1 MKKIFLTLLS
11 IVLIN
16 GCTYKSKHIVDN
28 NPIWM
33 SYPYIYGPPIVQK
46 SCAPLYFYPRKTKKN
61 SSTTAIFFPF
71 YCGQQPR
78 DFQLETRMGQIFFRI
93 WQGEKIFPKS
103 FFINQHLHSKEEAL
117 NIASKQNAFAV
128 IGEIT
133 YVLDGGSL
141 GESVLSLHLEIYSPK
156 GELLWSLSHAGRID
170 NPPLIDWYIIKKQI
184 LMPEDGLGYLISSL
198 ALDLARPI
206 YAWARGKD
214 YKKFIYPKKNKKQ
227 KPSSSNLQSS
237 LLKKAS

>member
-1 MKKIFLTLLS
+1 MPDK
-11 IVLIN
+11 
-16 GCTYKSKHIVDN
+16 
-28 NPIWM
+28 PIWAA
-33 SYPYIYGPPIVQK
+33 YPYVYGPPMVQK
-46 SCAPLYFYPRKTKKN
+46 SCAPLYFYPQKTAKI
-61 SSTTAIFFPF
+61 SQSTAIFFPF

-78 DFQLETRMGQIFFRI
+78 DFQFETRMGQIFFRI

-103 FFINQHLHSKEEAL
+103 FFINQHLHSKKEAL
-117 NIASKQNAFAV
+117 NIASKRNAFAV

-170 NPPLIDWYIIKKQI
+170 NPGSIDWYIIKRQI
-184 LMPEDGLGYLISSL
+184 LMPEDGLSYLISTL

-206 YAWARGKD
+206 YAWTRGKD

-227 KPSSSNLQSS
+227 KPSS
-237 LLKKAS
+237 